1 MDQKINTVTA
11 LNALSLEDSPRDF
24 EILRELL
31 MDAGYD
37 LHMDRV
43 DTEKE
48 FTSIL
53 RSRKYDVILADFKLP
68 GFDAFAALRLSIDI
82 CPDTPF
88 ICVSGTVGEETAVEL
103 LKQGAVD
110 YVLKDRLERL
120 PLAVKRAL
128 DESNEK
134 RARRSAEN
142 ALRESEAQLKESQR
156 LGRIGSWEFDVVK
169 NTIIWSEQTFFLYER
184 DPRLGPPT
192 LDEEERYY
200 SPEQAKILRDDAA
213 RAISSGKEFSCDLE
227 VKLPSG
233 KTAWFTTAVQ
243 PYKNDLGQVIKL
255 SGTVQDITE
264 RKHAEEE
271 LRRSEK
277 RYRGIF
283 ENVQDV
289 YYETT
294 VEGTILEVSPSIE
307 VVSKGQYPRDD
318 LIGKSMWDFYADSG
332 ERQALIKMLLEH
344 GKVTDFEVM
353 LKNRDGSQIPC
364 SISSLVLFDDKGR
377 PEKIIG
383 SMRDIARRKQAEDE
397 LHKLNA
403 ELEQRVSERT
413 TQLEAANKDLESFVS
428 SISHDLRAPL
438 RAIDGFSSILLEDY
452 AGKLDDEGKQLLN
465 NLRAN
470 TLRMNRLISDLLVL
484 SRSMNTDIQITRIDM
499 TALAQL
505 VYGEVASPEVKE
517 RFEFSL
523 SPLPASQGDLGLLQ
537 QVWTNLL
544 TNAIKF
550 TVPKDVRRIE
560 VGGYTENDRNVYFVK
575 DSGVGFNPKYTHKLF
590 RIFQRLHSFDEFEG
604 TGIGLAIVH
613 RIVDRH
619 NGQVWAEGKVGEGAV
634 FYFSLPVESG
644 QELTNN
650 QS

>member
-517 RFEFSL
+517 RFEFFL